1 MHGLLSPTSK
11 PFCHA
16 ALCVGGIV
24 VHLAREI
31 ILNAATLLGPSPDAL
46 EGSQQVMVSGGE
58 VFCDNKLSDTYMDL
72 ICGVYM
78 IPTVHRSTYMLES
91 LGHY

>member
-1 MHGLLSPTSK
+1 MEISGSTRLDIWELSST
-11 PFCHA
+11 
-16 ALCVGGIV
+16 
-24 VHLAREI
+24 
-31 ILNAATLLGPSPDAL
+31 

-58 VFCDNKLSDTYMDL
+58 VFCDDKLSNTYIDL

-78 IPTVHRSTYMLES
+78 IPMVHRSTYMLES